1 MTNPGY
7 LFAGFA
13 LAWALTFVYLWM
25 LSRQTAAVQ
34 KQLEALERRLDKSGA
49 STRLNR
55 TTDFR

>member
-25 LSRQTAAVQ
+25 LSRHTAAVQ
-34 KQLEALERRLDKSGA
+34 KQLEALERRLDKA
-49 STRLNR
+49 KQN
-55 TTDFR
+55 D